1 MQKNRSVMYAIALL
15 QGMVFYSPIATL
27 YRQAQGVTVF
37 QITVIESVSL
47 ALGILLEIPW
57 GVVADRIGYR
67 NTMIFCSGL
76 YFVSKLVFWR
86 ATGFGGFLSERI
98 MLSVVLAGVS
108 GVDSS
113 ILYLSCQ
120 EKDTQKVFG
129 IYNSLGMVGLLMSA
143 AVFSLFVK
151 DDYALAGL
159 LTVISYGLAAL
170 LSLGITEVKQ
180 LQLEK
185 APPEPFKT
193 TVQKTFRNRPLL
205 LFLIAVALMSETHQT
220 VTVFLNQLQYE
231 RCGLPSSAIG
241 FVYLIAT
248 LLGLLGVYSSAVTRR
263 VGLSHSLTLFCGL
276 AIASCLVLGLT
287 RHALPSVMGIFTLR
301 ICDTL
306 FQPFQAEIQNR
317 QVKSANRATAL
328 SVYAMFT
335 DGIGIGTNLIFGAL
349 SDWSL
354 PSAFFFG
361 GGICTLSLMLFSFWR
376 KQTPDFQA
384 SPPVLEPTKENHS
397 CAKRSDQTASD

>member
-1 MQKNRSVMYAIALL
+1 MQKNLYILYAIALL

-37 QITVIESVSL
+37 QITVIESISL

-98 MLSVVLAGVS
+98 MLSVVLAGFS

-113 ILYLSCQ
+113 ILYLSCGGT
-120 EKDTQKVFG
+120 DSQKVFG
-129 IYNSLGMVGLLMSA
+129 IYNSLGMVGLLIAA
-143 AVFSLFVK
+143 AVFSVFVG
-151 DDYALAGL
+151 DNYGLAGL

-180 LQLEK
+180 PKSDQVQ
-185 APPEPFKT
+185 PESFQT
-193 TVQKTFRNRPLL
+193 TVQKTFRNRTLL
-205 LFLIAVALMSETHQT
+205 LFLIAVALLSETHQT
-220 VTVFLNQLQYE
+220 ITVFLNQLQYE

-248 LLGLLGVYSSAVTRR
+248 LLGLLGVYSSAVTKR
-263 VGLSHSLTLFCGL
+263 VGLSRSLTLFCGL
-276 AIASCLVLGLT
+276 AIGSCLVLGLT
-287 RHALPSVMGIFTLR
+287 RHSLPSVMGIFTLR

-328 SVYAMFT
+328 SVYAMFM
-335 DGIGIGTNLIFGAL
+335 DGIAIGTNLIFGAL

-361 GGICTLSLMLFSFWR
+361 GGICTLSLIFFSLWQ
-376 KQTPDFQA
+376 KKAVDFKA
-384 SPPVLEPTKENHS
+384 SPPVLIPTEEQ
-397 CAKRSDQTASD
+397 D